1 MNAVNYSDLRQNLK
15 RYLDQ
20 VHDNHET
27 LIVARKNNE
36 NVVMISIEEYNSL
49 IETSHLLSTEANAKH
64 LADSIR
70 SAKAGKTTERELTD
84 E

>member
-1 MNAVNYSDLRQNLK
+1 MNAVSYSDLRQNLK
-15 RYLDQ
+15 HYLDQ

-49 IETSHLLSTEANAKH
+49 IETAHLLYTEANARH
-64 LADSIR
+64 LAESIR
-70 SAKAGKTTERELTD
+70 SAKVGRSTERALTD

>member
-15 RYLDQ
+15 HYLDQ

-36 NVVMISIEEYNSL
+36 NVVMISVEEYNSL
-49 IETSHLLSTEANAKH
+49 METSHLLSTEANAKH
-64 LADSIR
+64 LAGSIR
-70 SAKAGKTTERELTD
+70 SARAGKTTERDLTD

>member
-36 NVVMISIEEYNSL
+36 NVVLISVEEYNSL
-49 IETSHLLSTEANAKH
+49 IETSHLLSTKANARH

-70 SAKAGKTTERELTD
+70 SAKAGRTTDRDLT
-84 E
+84 EE

>member
-36 NVVMISIEEYNSL
+36 NVVMISIQEYNSL
-49 IETSHLLSTEANAKH
+49 VETSHLLSTEANAKH

-70 SAKAGKTTERELTD
+70 SAKSGRTADHDLTD

>member
-15 RYLDQ
+15 HYLHQ
-20 VHDNHET
+20 VYENHET

-49 IETSHLLSTEANAKH
+49 METLHLLSTEANAKH
-64 LADSIR
+64 LADSIL
-70 SAKAGKTTERELTD
+70 SAKAGRATD
-84 E
+84 LDSTQE